1 MRICGLLVK
10 TPAGAAHGGVK
21 RLLPL
26 PIASRRYRAA
36 FRAHLPFRRAERAIS
51 SVAMKPNYQ
60 YDKRQRDLAKKKLQ
74 DEKRLKKRAKNDA
87 DAAQE
92 KPADSSAG
100 ENEESV
106 PN

>member
-1 MRICGLLVK
+1 M
-10 TPAGAAHGGVK
+10 
-21 RLLPL
+21 
-26 PIASRRYRAA
+26 
-36 FRAHLPFRRAERAIS
+36 
-51 SVAMKPNYQ
+51 AMKPNYQ

-74 DEKRLKKRAKNDA
+74 DEKRLKKRTKNDV

-100 ENEESV
+100 ENEKSV

>member
-1 MRICGLLVK
+1 MV
-10 TPAGAAHGGVK
+10 
-21 RLLPL
+21 LPL
-26 PIASRRYRAA
+26 AIPRYCAA
-36 FRAHLPFRRAERAIS
+36 FRAHLPFRQAERATS

-92 KPADSSAG
+92 KPVESSAD